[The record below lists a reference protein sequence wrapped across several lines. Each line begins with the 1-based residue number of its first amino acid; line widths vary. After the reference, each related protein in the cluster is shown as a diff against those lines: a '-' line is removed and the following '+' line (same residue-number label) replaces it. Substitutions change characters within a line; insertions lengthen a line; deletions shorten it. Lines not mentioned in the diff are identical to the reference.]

1 MKKNNIDLVKL
12 KQILVEILNENFIL
26 VENDDN
32 KIITEGFD
40 LDKFSDPFISD
51 LIEYFLKMNSNET
64 ELNDMVSKRLIDFIG
79 NVYNELKNIYST
91 EREGALYFFADNL
104 KDFIEKNFGD
114 DSIDNL
120 LEINENVFEE
130 MVSNGIDIF
139 EEIKK
144 NENKKK
150 TMDQSDKK
158 QNNNPIVINN
168 FLLIFLC

>member
-1 MKKNNIDLVKL
+1 
-12 KQILVEILNENFIL
+12 
-26 VENDDN
+26 
-32 KIITEGFD
+32 
-40 LDKFSDPFISD
+40 
-51 LIEYFLKMNSNET
+51 MNSNET